1 MVGHS
6 RCTARQLLHSGA
18 VVEGEVPRSDGDAA
32 KTQGQADCDVV

>member
-6 RCTARQLLHSGA
+6 RCTARQLLYSSA
-18 VVEGEVPRSDGDAA
+18 VVEGEVLRSDGDAA